1 MTARFGLIAL
11 ALCFAAPAAAVDKTT
26 TPLPDKTDASCLGM
40 GGKSIFFRIPG
51 KRMLAVYD
59 VAAHKINRTL
69 PLTEEGTLF
78 AATQDRLFLVHP
90 VSNKMEVMLLPSFEK
105 DKAAPDRNPLGG
117 QPRQLVAGFA
127 SHGPVYI
134 GGPGV
139 NGKADYGLVSGRTGR
154 PVAYDID
161 PNSVTHTAR
170 SLGLGKY
177 GPFVTRVRI
186 SGDGK
191 VIAWWQPDL
200 SPSGFSSAVL
210 GPTRA
215 KIFYEHTTVGAILPG
230 PDGTLFTASGV
241 YTAEQKTMG
250 EADRQYRTRVLIPAV
265 EPPWYLQASADLF
278 KEDIKGVSLK
288 ATGDSRPL
296 LPLPE
301 LDGLTLGE
309 QRFKFADK
317 VMPLYERLFLV
328 PSAKTLVVVPD
339 DADKVHAYAFDVTEE
354 LKQNATRDFLIV
366 ASKPPTEVRK
376 ATRLIYN
383 LTVLSRKGGVRVTL
397 DQGPKGMQVTDD
409 GKLTWFVPES
419 FREGTQKVSLRV
431 SDASGQEV
439 FHLFELAVK
448 AR

>member
-1 MTARFGLIAL
+1 MTARLGVSAL
-11 ALCFAAPAAAVDKTT
+11 FLCLTGPAPALEKTT

-59 VAAHKINRTL
+59 VAAHKIDRTMAL
-69 PLTEEGTLF
+69 AEEGTLF

-90 VSNKMEVMLLPSFEK
+90 VSNKMEVLLLPSFDK
-105 DKAAPDRNPLGG
+105 DKAAPDKNPLGG
-117 QPRQLVAGFA
+117 QPRQLVAGYA
-127 SHGPVYI
+127 SQGPVYI

-139 NGKADYGLVSGRTGR
+139 NGKNDYGLLSGKSGRPIT
-154 PVAYDID
+154 YSID
-161 PNSVTHTAR
+161 PNSVTHSTH

-177 GPFVTRVRI
+177 GPFVSRVRI

-191 VIAWWQPDL
+191 VVAWWQPDL
-200 SPSGFSSAVL
+200 FPSGFSSAVL

-241 YTAEQKTMG
+241 YTAEQKSMG
-250 EADRQYRTRVLIPAV
+250 ESDRQYRTRVLIPAV

-296 LPLPE
+296 MAIPE

-309 QRFKFADK
+309 QRFRFADK

-339 DADKVHAYAFDVTEE
+339 DCDKVHDYTFDVTEQLE
-354 LKQNATRDFLIV
+354 KNATRDFLIV
-366 ASKPPTEVRK
+366 ASKPPAE
-376 ATRLIYN
+376 ATYT
-383 LTVLSRKGGVRVTL
+383 LTILSRKGGVHVKL
-397 DQGPKGMQVTDD
+397 DHGPKGMQVTDD
-409 GKLTWFVPES
+409 GKVTWFIPES

-439 FHLFELAVK
+439 FHQFDLTVK